1 MLKNNLYFLQ
11 RMLNPESYNNN
22 NEANIINIVQKV
34 CGATNN
40 NNKTIGGFV
49 ELYFCVSSS
58 SRDPEYQN
66 QQQQGVVWPA
76 QNVTQMQQR
85 ME

>member
-1 MLKNNLYFLQ
+1 
-11 RMLNPESYNNN
+11 MLNPESYNN

-34 CGATNN
+34 CGATINN
-40 NNKTIGGFV
+40 NNKTIRGFV
-49 ELYFCVSSS
+49 ELYFCMSSS
-58 SRDPEYQN
+58 SRDPKYQN
-66 QQQQGVVWPA
+66 QQQQQGVVWPA